1 MQKTTNSVIREQRYL
16 FPDADQNVLVSI
28 KVPATIARLLNEMD
42 MKSEYGNYT
51 TLRMILTKNVFS
63 AIDDIFDDI
72 PGNIRDFD
80 DFFMGFLDLISS
92 YNKEYLTPETY
103 LLLSIF
109 HNILKEA
116 NDVIS
121 GYGDQEGG
129 NHE

>member
-1 MQKTTNSVIREQRYL
+1 MQEQRYL

-80 DFFMGFLDLISS
+80 DFFMDFLDLISS